1 MSVPLP
7 SHLIGLLIFALS
19 ATDLSAQ
26 DPVVGI
32 GFSEKGLSS
41 LKVGDE
47 EFLAGG
53 LPAVSWVSGSDG
65 KPIGFKLTGSAF
77 DSAAKKLTMTYDW
90 GKLTCLYDP
99 LPDGLRVRVT
109 LENTSQ
115 QMIRSINM
123 NLLSLKSLGEGRVQ
137 QPTFCVG
144 EPAFNF
150 FKGSAG
156 SAVFGVEDPK
166 FPLSLDF
173 NNDKKSGLVIP
184 RAGFGGGRVVVDG
197 VQMDQVLEPGQKLE
211 FSLILRVGPAGTDPM
226 MLADDLIGAF
236 RKANPCILTWPDR
249 RPIFRAFFGGGLPKD
264 AAVANL
270 KNPDAVVPPQPDE
283 KFHAMLLK
291 KIDGLIE
298 SAHMVDAQG
307 MVLWDLEG
315 GTFPHAITYI
325 GDPRLVR
332 LLNPQMDLFSDE
344 AIKKLKDAGLR
355 VGITLRPSRVVYDA
369 EKNSARHLHTGV
381 EPLSELEAKIDYAKQ
396 RWGCTIFY
404 VDTNFFWRPYGP
416 DKKFQ
421 SGRLTSDLW
430 RKLRTKYPDTLFI
443 PEFTATGDYASVAGY
458 GEADMGDYGMPAMAK
473 ALYPD
478 AFRVIVIE
486 DADPSEKFD
495 RFVEALKNRNCLMT
509 FGQGATNLNAVM
521 IRRMQE
527 TIALEKSTQPPNIAS
542 ATTADLV
549 KLLSSGEVSARFHA
563 ARQLAG
569 VPSGTVGAKL
579 LEMVQSE
586 GEEWPVRR
594 AALVALGKLPYP
606 PAIPVLFD
614 LLANKSLGL
623 YADAAQALAGQDA
636 SVEGLAIEKIRTI
649 AMRKSGPNPFDQ
661 IGDVLILRKAA
672 GRAPALQEIFARIPE
687 GESFNRK
694 GLITLIGQL
703 RNPESEAFL
712 LPLLADPSYSPYAA
726 AALVRIGSTAG
737 VAQAKALADEAKK
750 SGNKDLADALGR
762 ALNAK

>member
-1 MSVPLP
+1 MKAPA
-7 SHLIGLLIFALS
+7 IAKFCGLFVLS
-19 ATDLSAQ
+19 AAMASAQ
-26 DPVVGI
+26 TTI
-32 GFSEKGLSS
+32 QFSDKGLSS

-53 LPAVSWVSGSDG
+53 LPSVSWVSGSDG
-65 KPIGFKLTGSAF
+65 KPIGFKLAGSTFEAGE
-77 DSAAKKLTMTYDW
+77 KKLTMTYDW
-90 GKLTCLYDP
+90 GKLICRYEP
-99 LPDGLRVRVT
+99 LSNGLRIRAT
-109 LENTSQ
+109 LENTSPQ
-115 QMIRSINM
+115 VIRSINM
-123 NLLSLKSLGEGRVQ
+123 NLLSLKSLGDGRNQ

-144 EPAFNF
+144 EPAFTF

-156 SAVFGVEDPK
+156 SAVLGAEELK
-166 FPLSLDF
+166 FPVSLDF
-173 NNDKKSGLVIP
+173 NIDKKTGQTIP

-197 VQMDQVLEPGQKLE
+197 VQMDQVLEPGQKID
-211 FSLILRVGPAGTDPM
+211 FSFILRVGPAGTDPM
-226 MLADDLIGAF
+226 VLADDFIAAF
-236 RKANPCILTWPDR
+236 RKANPSILAWEDR
-249 RPIFRAFFGGGLPKD
+249 RPILRSFFGGGLPKD
-264 AAVANL
+264 EAVANL

-298 SAHMVDAQG
+298 ASRTVDAQG

-332 LLNPQMDLFSDE
+332 LLNPQMDLFADE

-381 EPLSELEAKIDYAKQ
+381 EPLSELEAKIDYAKK

-404 VDTNFFWRPYGP
+404 VDTNFFWRPYGA

-486 DADPSEKFD
+486 DADPAEQFD
-495 RFVEALKNRNCLMT
+495 RFVDALKNRNCLMT
-509 FGQGATNLNAVM
+509 FGQGATNLNTAM
-521 IRRMQE
+521 IKRMKE
-527 TIALEKSTQPPNIAS
+527 TIAMENAPLPPNIAS
-542 ATTADLV
+542 ASPADLV
-549 KLLSSGEVSARFHA
+549 KLLSSGEASARFHA
-563 ARQLAG
+563 ARRLAG
-569 VPSGTVGAKL
+569 APSESAGARL
-579 LEMVQSE
+579 LEIVQSE
-586 GEEWPVRR
+586 GESWPVRR

-606 PAIPVLFD
+606 PAVPVLFD
-614 LLANKSLGL
+614 LLANKPLGL
-623 YADAAQALAGQDA
+623 YADAAKALAGQDA
-636 SVEGLAIEKIRTI
+636 SVEELAIEKIRTI

-661 IGDVLILRKAA
+661 IGDVLILRKAT
-672 GRAPALQEIFARIPE
+672 GRAPALQEIFAQIPE

-694 GLITLIGQL
+694 GLIILIGQL

-712 LPLLADPSYSPYAA
+712 LPLLAEPNYSPLAA

-737 VAQAKALADEAKK
+737 VEQAKSLADEAKK